1 MIKKLFLVLMFATVL
16 FADII
21 KVQNFEADLFSKRD
35 STLKKIELSLM
46 FEGRDIEN
54 KREPIVDA
62 LNIIVSSFYIEE
74 LFTSKGKEK
83 FKKSLIAYVSKK
95 YDIEIEHIFIKKMIL
110 KESVGVKEFIKALK
124 KEGYIK
130 KNNI

>member
-1 MIKKLFLVLMFATVL
+1 MIKKLFLILIFCAAL

-35 STLKKIELSLM
+35 NTLKKIELSLM

-54 KREPIVDA
+54 KREPIIDA
-62 LNIIVSSFYIEE
+62 LNIIISSFYIEE
-74 LFTSKGKEK
+74 LFTSQGKEK

-95 YDIEIEHIFIKKMIL
+95 YDIEIEYIFIRKMIL
-110 KESVGVKEFIKALK
+110 KDSVGIKEFIKALK
-124 KEGYIK
+124 KEGYTIK
-130 KNNI
+130 K